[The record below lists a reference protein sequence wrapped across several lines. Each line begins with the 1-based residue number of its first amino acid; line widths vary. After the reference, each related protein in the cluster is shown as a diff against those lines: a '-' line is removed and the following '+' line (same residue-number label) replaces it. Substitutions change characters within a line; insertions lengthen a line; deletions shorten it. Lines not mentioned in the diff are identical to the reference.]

1 MVRNTNG
8 GCRAK
13 RLGRKFANTASSSS
27 EVQKADG
34 EFEKYACVIKIYG
47 GTCQVITVD
56 EEELLCT
63 IRNKF
68 KGRSKRNNLIA
79 VGTPVLV
86 GIHPWQRCDGKGKRK
101 CDLLTVYDSF
111 EFDKLLLLPDTHV
124 DRLEKYTSLAT
135 ADTNSDFVFSN
146 EECDTEIRAQDM
158 QDPPAQRAKEKRVA
172 LVKTNLKADAD
183 AGANADADTDTDAE
197 AETEINIDD
206 I

>member
-13 RLGRKFANTASSSS
+13 RLGRKFASTASSSS

-34 EFEKYACVIKIYG
+34 EFEKYACVTKIYG
-47 GTCQVITVD
+47 GTCLVITVD

-79 VGTPVLV
+79 IGTPVLV
-86 GIHPWQRCDGKGKRK
+86 GIHPWQNCDTKIKKK
-101 CDLLTVYDSF
+101 CDLLTVYDSS

-124 DRLEKYTSLAT
+124 NRLEKYTSLAT
-135 ADTNSDFVFSN
+135 TETSCSDFVFSN
-146 EECDTEIRAQDM
+146 EECEEVTTDYGKGKGKGEGDAECLE
-158 QDPPAQRAKEKRVA
+158 KEKDDGYDDGDR
-172 LVKTNLKADAD
+172 KED
-183 AGANADADTDTDAE
+183 
-197 AETEINIDD
+197 EINIDD

>member
-1 MVRNTNG
+1 
-8 GCRAK
+8 
-13 RLGRKFANTASSSS
+13 
-27 EVQKADG
+27 
-34 EFEKYACVIKIYG
+34 
-47 GTCQVITVD
+47 VD

-101 CDLLTVYDSF
+101 CDLLTVYDSS

-124 DRLEKYTSLAT
+124 DRLEKYTSLAA

-146 EECDTEIRAQDM
+146 EECDTEIRAQAM
-158 QDPPAQRAKEKRVA
+158 QDPPAQRVKEKGVA
-172 LVKTNLKADAD
+172 SEKADFTADAD
-183 AGANADADTDTDAE
+183 ADADAKTETE
-197 AETEINIDD
+197 TETEINIDD